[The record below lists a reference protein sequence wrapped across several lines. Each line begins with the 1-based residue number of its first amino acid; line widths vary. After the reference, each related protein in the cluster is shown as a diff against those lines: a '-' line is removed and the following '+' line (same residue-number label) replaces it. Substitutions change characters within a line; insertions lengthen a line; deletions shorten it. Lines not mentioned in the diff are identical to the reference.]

1 MICLAET
8 TLKSS
13 DDSNSLLVSSYI
25 LSRADHADNVR
36 RSMVVVDLERTTETM
51 LPEVGEVTCTYNRE
65 ETYFL

>member
-8 TLKSS
+8 SLKSS
-13 DDSNSLLVSSYI
+13 GDSDNLLISGYI
-25 LSRADHADNVR
+25 LFRAGHADNVR

>member
-13 DDSNSLLVSSYI
+13 GDSNSLLISGYI
-25 LSRADHADNVR
+25 LFRTDHADNVR

-51 LPEVGEVTCTYNRE
+51 LREVTCTYNRG

>member
-8 TLKSS
+8 SLKSS
-13 DDSNSLLVSSYI
+13 GDSDNLLISGYI
-25 LSRADHADNVR
+25 LFRADHADNVR

-65 ETYFL
+65 EPYFL

>member
-13 DDSNSLLVSSYI
+13 DDSNSLLVSGYI
-25 LSRADHADNVR
+25 LFRADHADNVR

-51 LPEVGEVTCTYNRE
+51 LPEVR
-65 ETYFL
+65 

>member
-13 DDSNSLLVSSYI
+13 DDSNSLLVSGYI
-25 LSRADHADNVR
+25 LFRADHADNVR

-51 LPEVGEVTCTYNRE
+51 LREVTCTYNRG